1 MKFLPYTIF
10 LGVLCV
16 LPIFIGKS
24 NTNLGIEIFILAL
37 GGLSL
42 NFIFGNAD
50 MINFGH
56 AGPYAIG
63 AYATTILS
71 VKLGAPFW
79 LAFLVGPLVAGF
91 LYLLFG
97 ALIVRFIDIYFAF
110 LTFAFCLLVW
120 TTTYTWYDVTGG
132 DNGLSPVR
140 VPELLLSV
148 DNYYYFTLFIVTIC
162 TIALKI
168 ITESPFGRILKS
180 IRENTTRT
188 EFIGIDVKKY
198 KLIAFV
204 LSGFFAGVAGSLYA
218 GFSHGAYPS
227 YAYLEKTTVF
237 MLICIMGGMYTFSGP
252 IVGAFAYL
260 FLYKIITTYIDQQW
274 QLAFGSMLVL
284 TILFLRGGLV
294 GFIEARW
301 NYGLRRTRHDIK
313 NSQPDEAL

>member
-1 MKFLPYTIF
+1 MIRKTTLLKFLPYTVL

-37 GGLSL
+37 GGLAL

-71 VKLGAPFW
+71 IKLGTPFW
-79 LAFLVGPLVAGF
+79 LAFLAGPLAAG
-91 LYLLFG
+91 
-97 ALIVRFIDIYFAF
+97 LIYFIVGLVFVRFIEIYFAF

-120 TTTYTWYDVTGG
+120 TATYTWYSVTGG
-132 DNGLSPVR
+132 DDGLSPLR
-140 VPELLLSV
+140 VPELFLSV
-148 DNYYYFTLFIVTIC
+148 ENYYYFTLLIVTIC
-162 TIALKI
+162 TIVLKV

-188 EFIGIDVKKY
+188 EFIGINVKKY

-204 LSGFFAGVAGSLYA
+204 LSGFFAGVAGCLYA
-218 GFSHGAYPS
+218 GLSHGAYPS

-252 IVGAFAYL
+252 IVGAFVYL
-260 FLYKIITTYIDQQW
+260 FLYKIITTYTHNW
-274 QLAFGSMLVL
+274 ELVFGSILVL
-284 TILFLRGGLV
+284 LCLFLRGGIV
-294 GFIEARW
+294 GFIEERW
-301 NYGLRRTRHDIK
+301 KLWFK
-313 NSQPDEAL
+313 ESAL